1 MYRNGIRYFLY
12 KSQWGDLIIF
22 KRLPTITDCLE
33 LYVILVDSEKNA
45 NGFLIGK
52 VWWHE
57 TGRIIS
63 INYLRDQSYRPC
75 FDSKEYNDVQEYAAL
90 EAL

>member
-33 LYVILVDSEKNA
+33 LYVILVDSEKTS
-45 NGFLIGK
+45 NGFLLGK
-52 VWWHE
+52 AWWHE

-63 INYLRDQSYRPC
+63 INYLRDQSYRLC
-75 FDSKEYNDVQEYAAL
+75 FDSERYDDVQEYAAL